1 MKPTAINVQIT
12 KSPRQYEAVRLS
24 ADATLEE
31 GENMAAA
38 IKTLKA
44 QLEQTYAEMIAKPA
58 AAETKQTAAPA
69 PAPAA
74 APAPSPAAASA
85 AAPAA
90 AAGITRERL
99 TFEDPRLQQAVAR
112 MERNPE
118 KKVEIYNNMLK
129 YFDPDEGALKVLKT
143 AAALV

>member
-1 MKPTAINVQIT
+1 MKPTTINVQIT

-24 ADATLEE
+24 VDATLEE
-31 GENMAAA
+31 GENMSAA

-69 PAPAA
+69 PAA
-74 APAPSPAAASA
+74 APTP
-85 AAPAA
+85 

>member
-12 KSPRQYEAVRLS
+12 KCPRQYEAVRLS

-31 GENMAAA
+31 GENMGAA

-69 PAPAA
+69 QAQAPAA
-74 APAPSPAAASA
+74 AP
-85 AAPAA
+85 

>member
-24 ADATLEE
+24 VDATLEE
-31 GENMAAA
+31 GENMSAA

-69 PAPAA
+69 PAQAQA
-74 APAPSPAAASA
+74 QAQAQAPAP
-85 AAPAA
+85 

-118 KKVEIYNNMLK
+118 KKIEIYNNMLK
-129 YFDPDEGALKVLKT
+129 YFDPDDGALKVLKT
-143 AAALV
+143 AAALL

>member
-24 ADATLEE
+24 VDATLEE
-31 GENMAAA
+31 GENMGAA

-44 QLEQTYAEMIAKPA
+44 QLEQTYAEMVAKPA
-58 AAETKQTAAPA
+58 AAETKQTAAPTA
-69 PAPAA
+69 AQAATPAA
-74 APAPSPAAASA
+74 APAP
-85 AAPAA
+85 

>member
-12 KSPRQYEAVRLS
+12 KCPRQYEAVRLS

-31 GENMAAA
+31 GENMGTA

-69 PAPAA
+69 AAQAPAPAT
-74 APAPSPAAASA
+74 AP
-85 AAPAA
+85 

-118 KKVEIYNNMLK
+118 KKVEIYKNMLK

>member
-24 ADATLEE
+24 VDATLDE
-31 GENMAAA
+31 GENMGAA

-58 AAETKQTAAPA
+58 AAETKPTAAQAPTPTAAPA
-69 PAPAA
+69 Q
-74 APAPSPAAASA
+74 
-85 AAPAA
+85 AA

>member
-24 ADATLEE
+24 VDATLEE
-31 GENMAAA
+31 GENMSAA

-69 PAPAA
+69 PAPAQA
-74 APAPSPAAASA
+74 QAPAP
-85 AAPAA
+85 

-118 KKVEIYNNMLK
+118 KKIEIYNNMLK